1 MFEKLKRRRKRRLG
15 INKKKE
21 KENSSSER
29 SIMSMKGKEIGE
41 RKYKKLEQ

>member
-1 MFEKLKRRRKRRLG
+1 LKKERKRRVD
-15 INKKKE
+15 IKKKE

>member
-1 MFEKLKRRRKRRLG
+1 MCENFEKGEEKESRY
-15 INKKKE
+15 KKKE